1 MELAKLELNDKIFKK
16 LEKNNINSIEKLWN
30 LDRKTLKQLNFSYEE
45 INSIAIKLQ
54 LNGLDLN
61 KRKNNIKNIFVYSDA
76 LILLEDLLL
85 HDIILILFYLFRK
98 SLV

>member
-61 KRKNNIKNIFVYSDA
+61 KRKNNI
-76 LILLEDLLL
+76 
-85 HDIILILFYLFRK
+85 
-98 SLV
+98 

>member
-30 LDRKTLKQLNFSYEE
+30 LDRKTLKKMNFSYDE

-54 LNGLDLN
+54 LEGLDLN
-61 KRKNNIKNIFVYSDA
+61 KRKNLK
-76 LILLEDLLL
+76 
-85 HDIILILFYLFRK
+85 
-98 SLV
+98 